1 MYTVERRESMVKVL
15 RWSTFLIGLIFFSA
29 GITLAINV
37 QNLGVQ
43 AWDTLHVAL
52 NDKFGLTIGTWSI
65 LIGFVLIGTTLI
77 LDKSYIKI
85 GTFLNLVIVGLL
97 VDFHLWLDVL
107 PKATGRWTDVLI
119 ILSGMILMG
128 LAGGMYNAGGVGSG
142 PRDGFMLAVSYK
154 WNIPIGRMRIIT
166 ETSVVLIGFL
176 LGGPVFL
183 FTFLFTLVQS
193 PLFQYS
199 YLKISQFI
207 ERFEMNEN
215 KRLVPLNTKK
225 LANEE
230 K

>member
-1 MYTVERRESMVKVL
+1 MVKL
-15 RWSTFLIGLIFFSA
+15 IRWCTFLIGLVFFSM

-37 QNLGVQ
+37 QHLGVQ

-52 NDKFGLTIGTWSI
+52 YDKFGLSIGTWSI
-65 LIGFVLIGTTLI
+65 MIGFILIGTTLV
-77 LDKSYIKI
+77 LDKTYIKV
-85 GTFLNLVIVGLL
+85 GTFLNLIIVGLL
-97 VDFHLWLDVL
+97 VDFHLWLDIL
-107 PKATGRWTDVLI
+107 PKATGAWTDIVI
-119 ILSGMILMG
+119 ILAGMVLMG

-154 WNIPIGRMRIIT
+154 WNIPIGRMRILT
-166 ETSVVLIGFL
+166 ETSVVIIGFL

-207 ERFEMNEN
+207 NRFEMNEN
-215 KRLVPLNTKK
+215 KKRAALSIK
-225 LANEE
+225 
-230 K
+230 

>member
-1 MYTVERRESMVKVL
+1 MVKII
-15 RWSTFLIGLIFFSA
+15 RWSTFFIGLVFFSI
-29 GITLAINV
+29 GITLAINA
-37 QNLGVQ
+37 QKLGVQ

-65 LIGFVLIGTTLI
+65 LIGFILIATTLI
-77 LDKSYIKI
+77 LDKSYIRI

-97 VDFHLWLDVL
+97 VDFHLWLDIL
-107 PKATGRWTDVLI
+107 PKASGRWTDVLI
-119 ILSGMILMG
+119 ILAGMVLMG

-154 WNIPIGRMRIIT
+154 WNIPISRMRILT

-199 YLKISQFI
+199 YLKISGFI
-207 ERFEMNEN
+207 EQFEMNETE
-215 KRLVPLNTKK
+215 KIISLPKK
-225 LANEE
+225 KFANEG